1 MIPKNRPPV
10 HPGEVLLEEFL
21 KPMGMSQAEFA
32 RHLGGTW
39 TQPKVN
45 AICREKRGITEEIA
59 LDFSDA
65 FGTSPEFWLNLQLR
79 YNLWYAM
86 QEHDKIRKIRASS
99 HRIAA

>member
-1 MIPKNRPPV
+1 MIPRNRPPV

-45 AICREKRGITEEIA
+45 ALCREKRGITEEIA
-59 LDFSDA
+59 LDLGDA
-65 FGTSPEFWLNLQLR
+65 LGTSPEFWLNLQLR
-79 YNLWYAM
+79 HNLWFAL
-86 QEHDKIRKIRASS
+86 QAHNKIRKIKYSI
-99 HRIAA
+99 HQVAA

>member
-1 MIPKNRPPV
+1 MLPTKRPPV

-21 KPMGMSQAEFA
+21 KPMGMSQAQFA

-45 AICREKRGITEEIA
+45 AICREKRGITEEVA

-65 FGTSPEFWLNLQLR
+65 LGTSPEFWLNLQTR
-79 YNLWYAM
+79 HNLWFAL
-86 QEHDKIRKIRASS
+86 RS
-99 HRIAA
+99 HKKVNKLAA